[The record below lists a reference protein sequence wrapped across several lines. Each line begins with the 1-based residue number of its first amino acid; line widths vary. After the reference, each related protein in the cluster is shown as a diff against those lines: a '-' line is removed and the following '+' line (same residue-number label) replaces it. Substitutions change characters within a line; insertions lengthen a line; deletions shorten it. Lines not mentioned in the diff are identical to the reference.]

1 MTSMCL
7 LVPHHRVENPMVAH
21 FFDVKE
27 GGKALEERRRGGGGV
42 LIITGANSVRCQ

>member
-7 LVPHHRVENPMVAH
+7 LVPHHRDENPMVAH

-27 GGKALEERRRGGGGV
+27 WGKALEERRSGGGY
-42 LIITGANSVRCQ
+42 